1 MTFFE
6 GVDRTENQETFAVKL
21 FIMKSLH
28 FKLPVIIYNK
38 WNLELVR
45 QISDMG
51 FELNSP
57 SVTKG
62 YLVISQ
68 SSRLISDN
76 LKIMSQINAN
86 GRWIFVIINA
96 KISEIKSML
105 IDAWSDFKMINN
117 LVLLIDWNQQQLM
130 VISYNPFTEQ
140 EKFWIEKVS
149 MKTIADISACT
160 TNLLNKKIKDLQGF
174 TLNFT
179 MFESESTATPIKDTK
194 GNIVRYGDL
203 EGEMASMFG

>member
-6 GVDRTENQETFAVKL
+6 GISEAENQDTFVVKL
-21 FIMKSLH
+21 FIMECLH
-28 FKLPVIIYNK
+28 RKLPVIVYSK
-38 WNLELVR
+38 WNLQLVR
-45 QISDMG
+45 QINDMG

-62 YLVISQ
+62 YLVVSQ
-68 SSRLISDN
+68 SSRLISKN
-76 LKIMSQINAN
+76 LKLMSQINAN

-117 LVLLIDWNQQQLM
+117 LVLLIDWNQTQLT
-130 VISYNPFTEQ
+130 VISYNPFIAHG
-140 EKFWIEKVS
+140 KFWIENVS
-149 MKTIADISACT
+149 MKTIAVVSACT
-160 TNLLNKKIKDLQGF
+160 TNLLSKKIKDLQGF

-179 MFESESTATPIKDTK
+179 MFDSESTATPVQDTK
-194 GNIVRYGDL
+194 GNIVRYGDF
-203 EGEMASMFG
+203 EGEMANMFG